1 MDYKDYYKILGVNK
15 DASPDEIRKAYR
27 KLARKYHP
35 DLNPNN
41 KQATER
47 FKEINEANEVLTDP
61 EKRRRYDQL
70 GSSYFQYQQTGGD
83 PGGFDWS
90 QWTSGP
96 QGRAGD
102 RGRTEYA
109 DMNDLFGNAEF
120 SDFFRSIFGGGM
132 GRDPRRRSMS
142 LNGRDIEQPVQIT
155 LDEAYHGTQRL
166 VSIDGKRLEVKIPA
180 GVQTGSRVRVAGKG
194 EAGQNGGRP
203 GDLYFVIEVL
213 EHNTYKR
220 EGDNLR
226 LRLTVPLYT
235 MVLGGEVDVPTLK
248 GRVSLKVPPETK
260 SGRVFRLRGQGM
272 PQLRNGNQH
281 GDLLVELEPEI
292 PAKLSAEEKE
302 LFKQLAE
309 MRDAN

>member
-1 MDYKDYYKILGVNK
+1 
-15 DASPDEIRKAYR
+15 
-27 KLARKYHP
+27 
-35 DLNPNN
+35 
-41 KQATER
+41 
-47 FKEINEANEVLTDP
+47 
-61 EKRRRYDQL
+61 
-70 GSSYFQYQQTGGD
+70 
-83 PGGFDWS
+83 
-90 QWTSGP
+90 
-96 QGRAGD
+96 
-102 RGRTEYA
+102 
-109 DMNDLFGNAEF
+109 
-120 SDFFRSIFGGGM
+120 
-132 GRDPRRRSMS
+132 
-142 LNGRDIEQPVQIT
+142 
-155 LDEAYHGTQRL
+155 